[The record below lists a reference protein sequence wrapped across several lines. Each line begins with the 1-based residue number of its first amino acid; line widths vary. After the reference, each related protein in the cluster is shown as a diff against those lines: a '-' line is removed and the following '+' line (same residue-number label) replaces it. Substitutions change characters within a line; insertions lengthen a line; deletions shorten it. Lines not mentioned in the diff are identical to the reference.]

1 MKHIGNLEITKS
13 NAQNYKDLVEVT
25 GHLSINSNAELKAL
39 KSVGG
44 NLYIYSNVEFEAPKL
59 ESVRGYLSINSNAE
73 FEAPKLES
81 VGGDLYIYCN
91 VELKALKSVGGYL
104 SISSNA
110 ELKAPKLKSV
120 GGYLSINPNAEL
132 KAPKLK
138 SVGGDLSIY
147 CNVELKALK
156 SVGGNLSIY
165 FNAELKAL
173 KSVGGNL
180 YIYSNAIEQ
189 FPNNVKIKCLRQI
202 CGNIGRMKF
211 ELIDDIACTVLSTKS
226 KDGLTLK
233 RCRKS
238 VFRDGGLIGDAFFV
252 ASNDKNNA
260 HGKTM
265 KEAIDE
271 LHFKEMSRDV
281 KKYRGMALTT
291 KKSPQDWGLIYRA
304 ITGACNYGTKMFM
317 EERKLKKTYTLEEIL
332 KETQGAYGSDKFK
345 EVINS

>member
-25 GHLSINSNAELKAL
+25 GDLSIYSKAELEALESVGGDLSIDSNAELKAL

-44 NLYIYSNVEFEAPKL
+44 NL
-59 ESVRGYLSINSNAE
+59 SIDSNAE
-73 FEAPKLES
+73 LEAPKLES
-81 VGGDLYIYCN
+81 VGG
-91 VELKALKSVGGYL
+91 
-104 SISSNA
+104 
-110 ELKAPKLKSV
+110 
-120 GGYLSINPNAEL
+120 
-132 KAPKLK
+132 
-138 SVGGDLSIY
+138 
-147 CNVELKALK
+147 
-156 SVGGNLSIY
+156 NLSID
-165 FNAELKAL
+165 
-173 KSVGGNL
+173 
-180 YIYSNAIEQ
+180 SNAIEQ

-211 ELIDDIACTVLSTKS
+211 ELIDGIACTVLSAKS
-226 KDGLTLK
+226 KDGLTIK

-317 EERKLKKTYTLEEIL
+317 EERKLKKTYTLKEIL
-332 KETQGAYGSDKFK
+332 KETQGAYGSDKFR
-345 EVINS
+345 EVING

>member
-1 MKHIGNLEITKS
+1 
-13 NAQNYKDLVEVT
+13 
-25 GHLSINSNAELKAL
+25 
-39 KSVGG
+39 
-44 NLYIYSNVEFEAPKL
+44 
-59 ESVRGYLSINSNAE
+59 
-73 FEAPKLES
+73 
-81 VGGDLYIYCN
+81 
-91 VELKALKSVGGYL
+91 
-104 SISSNA
+104 
-110 ELKAPKLKSV
+110 
-120 GGYLSINPNAEL
+120 
-132 KAPKLK
+132 
-138 SVGGDLSIY
+138 
-147 CNVELKALK
+147 
-156 SVGGNLSIY
+156 
-165 FNAELKAL
+165 
-173 KSVGGNL
+173 
-180 YIYSNAIEQ
+180 
-189 FPNNVKIKCLRQI
+189 
-202 CGNIGRMKF
+202 MKF